1 VTCGTPPSRR
11 LNVQASRL
19 RVAGVLCM
27 LLLVLAGAC
36 KKKNETAA
44 NIAAANKVSVRPVRL
59 YYESPE
65 MLLAAET
72 RSIALPESPAAA
84 IPIVA
89 RELLKNP
96 SPTSG
101 LARIFPADTQLRGAY
116 LLPGGTVIVDVG
128 GSTLTQGWGG
138 GSHSELMAVCSLV
151 QSLTMN
157 FREAQRVRI
166 VLNGSST
173 ETLGGHISLA
183 HSLPPPAPARD
194 PCIALTKR

>member
-1 VTCGTPPSRR
+1 MVGRQWSWQLR
-11 LNVQASRL
+11 LGAALALVVILAA
-19 RVAGVLCM
+19 VFAP
-27 LLLVLAGAC
+27 VLAPHDPLRG
-36 KKKNETAA
+36 
-44 NIAAANKVSVRPVRL
+44 
-59 YYESPE
+59 
-65 MLLAAET
+65 
-72 RSIALPESPAAA
+72 
-84 IPIVA
+84 
-89 RELLKNP
+89 
-96 SPTSG
+96 
-101 LARIFPADTQLRGAY
+101 DLRGAY